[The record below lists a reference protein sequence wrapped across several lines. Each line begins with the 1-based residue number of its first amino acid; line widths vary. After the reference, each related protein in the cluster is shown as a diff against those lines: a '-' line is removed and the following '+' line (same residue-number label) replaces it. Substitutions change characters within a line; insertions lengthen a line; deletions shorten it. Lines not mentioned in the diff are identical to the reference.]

1 MGPILFKIFQSG
13 FFRVINDINFA
24 SYANDNTIYC
34 LGKNINS
41 VNLSVVLDK
50 VRLLGKGFDKKK
62 TKIDRE
68 GGVMVT
74 RTLACS
80 FFEKRKFLPIMK
92 SLIVIFD
99 LGVVTSSY
107 AQSESGQGLLACH
120 STKFC

>member
-34 LGKNINS
+34 LGKNIDC

-50 VRLLGKGFDKKK
+50 VRLLGRGFDKKK

-80 FFEKRKFLPIMK
+80 FFKKRKFLPIMK
-92 SLIVIFD
+92 SLIVICV
-99 LGVVTSSY
+99 LGVVASSY
-107 AQSESGQGLLACH
+107 AQS
-120 STKFC
+120 K